1 MSLLIKNATIVTMNP
16 DREVIHGN
24 IYIEQNR
31 LVEIGETRETA
42 EEIIDA
48 RDRVVIPGLIQ
59 PHIHLCQTLF
69 RGQADDLELL
79 DWLRLRIWPLEGAHD
94 EESIRTSALL
104 GLGEL
109 IKGGTTAIV
118 DMETVRHTD
127 AAIQAIAESGIRA
140 LTGKVMMDYGDDVPD
155 TLKETI
161 DSSLKESVDLLEKWH
176 GYNDGLIQYIF
187 APRFVISC
195 TEELLKEV
203 GRLAKQY
210 GVKIHTHAS
219 ENKGECELVM
229 QRHGMRNVIYLE
241 HIGLTGPD
249 LILAH
254 CIWLDDREMEIITE
268 SGTKVVHCPS
278 SNTKLASGIA
288 RIPEMLEK
296 KGNVSIA
303 ADGAPCNNNL
313 DGWLE
318 MRLAALLQKPL
329 HGPTAMPAE
338 KVFELV
344 TIGGARAMG
353 LADEIGSIEAGKKAD
368 LAIVD
373 LNGLHTLPASNTNI
387 YSRLV
392 YETRAD
398 DVRATIVNGK
408 VLMRDRQLLT
418 IDEEEVKRQAEQ
430 DIMRVARRAGL
441 IV

>member
-16 DREVIHGN
+16 DREVIHGSV
-24 IYIEQNR
+24 YIEQDR
-31 LVEIGETRETA
+31 LAEIGETRETA

-48 RDRVVIPGLIQ
+48 SGKIVIPGLIQ

-69 RGQADDLELL
+69 RGQADDMELL

-94 EESIRTSALL
+94 EESIRTSAFL

-109 IKGGTTAIV
+109 TKGGTTAIV
-118 DMETVRHTD
+118 DMGTVHYTD
-127 AAIQAIAESGIRA
+127 VTIQAIVESGVRA
-140 LTGKVMMDYGDDVPD
+140 LTGKVMMDYGDDVPG
-155 TLKETI
+155 TLKETT
-161 DSSLKESVDLLEKWH
+161 DSSLKESVELLEKWH
-176 GYNDGLIQYIF
+176 GYNDGLVQYAF
-187 APRFVISC
+187 APRFVVSC
-195 TEELLKEV
+195 TGELLQEV
-203 GRLAKQY
+203 GCLAKQY
-210 GVKIHTHAS
+210 GVKVHTHAS
-219 ENKGECELVM
+219 ENRDECEMVV
-229 QRHGMRNVIYLE
+229 QRHGMRNIIYLE

-254 CIWLDDREMEIITE
+254 CIWLDDREMKIIIE
-268 SGTKVVHCPS
+268 SGTNVVHCPS

-313 DGWLE
+313 DIWME
-318 MRLAALLQKPL
+318 MRLAALLQKPQ
-329 HGPTAMPAE
+329 HGPTVMPAK
-338 KVFELV
+338 KVFELA

-353 LADEIGSIEAGKKAD
+353 LETEIGSIEMGKKAD

-373 LNGLHTLPASNTNI
+373 LNRLHALPAGDTNI

-392 YETRAD
+392 YEARAD
-398 DVRATIVNGK
+398 DVLTTIVNGR
-408 VLMRDRQLLT
+408 VLMRNRELLT

-430 DIMRVARRAGL
+430 DIIRVARRAGL
-441 IV
+441 MV

>member
-24 IYIEQNR
+24 IYIEQDR

-48 RDRVVIPGLIQ
+48 SGRVVIPGLIQ

-118 DMETVRHTD
+118 DMETVHHTD
-127 AAIQAIAESGIRA
+127 AAIQAITESGIRA
-140 LTGKVMMDYGDDVPD
+140 LTGKAMMDYGDDVPD
-155 TLKETI
+155 TLKETT
-161 DSSLKESVDLLEKWH
+161 DSSLKESVELLEKWH
-176 GYNDGLIQYIF
+176 GYNDGLVQYVF
-187 APRFVISC
+187 APRFVVSC

-203 GRLAKQY
+203 GHLAKQY

-254 CIWLDDREMEIITE
+254 CIWLDDREMKIITE
-268 SGTKVVHCPS
+268 SGTKVVYCPS

-318 MRLAALLQKPL
+318 MRLAALLQKPQ
-329 HGPTAMPAE
+329 HGPTVMPAE
-338 KVFELV
+338 KVFELA

-353 LADEIGSIEAGKKAD
+353 LEDEIGSIEVGKKAD

-373 LNGLHTLPASNTNI
+373 LNRLHALPASNTNI

-392 YETRAD
+392 YEARAD
-398 DVRATIVNGK
+398 DVRTTIVNGR
-408 VLMRDRQLLT
+408 VLMRDRELLT

-430 DIMRVARRAGL
+430 DIIRVARRAGL
-441 IV
+441 IA